1 MDIGGMILI
10 DKELCSLLIHRYYNN
25 VFGLCMSLLN
35 DRNAAEDCTQEV
47 FLLFFRKREKLE
59 MSENISK
66 WFYSTARNVVAS
78 YRRKNSG
85 ISAELTEEME
95 NIPQEEDSYREQIK
109 EIYDFLG
116 KDDEDFLIEYC
127 EADKVK
133 KEEIAKKNGMN
144 MNALYQ
150 KIIRLRKKLIDKT
163 NN

>member
-1 MDIGGMILI
+1 MI

-35 DRNAAEDCTQEV
+35 DRNATEDCTQEV

-66 WFYSTARNVVAS
+66 WFYSTARNVVSS

-95 NIPQEEDSYREQIK
+95 NMPQEEDSYREQIK
-109 EIYDFLG
+109 EIYDVLG
-116 KDDEDFLIEYC
+116 KDDADFLIEYC

-150 KIIRLRKKLIDKT
+150 KIIRLRKKLIGKI
-163 NN
+163 NS

>member
-1 MDIGGMILI
+1 MI

-66 WFYSTARNVVAS
+66 WFHSTARNVVSS

-109 EIYDFLG
+109 EIYDVLG
-116 KDDEDFLIEYC
+116 KDDADFLIEYC

-150 KIIRLRKKLIDKT
+150 KIIRLRKKLIDKI